1 VDFTTQEPLLD
12 GKYRK
17 LEVRV
22 LRPGLTVIAKQ
33 GYYPMPQPARPRSVN
48 AP

>member
-1 VDFTTQEPLLD
+1 VDFTTHEPLID
-12 GKYRK
+12 GKFRK

-22 LRPGLTVIAKQ
+22 LRPGLTVFAKQ
-33 GYYPMPQPARPRSVN
+33 GYYPTPEPARPRPAT